1 MLPMLFLSADTQ
13 PFSHSF
19 HTPARNVSLMH
30 AALKEISPEILAKIS
45 GDMPLARICDWESYR
60 AELQLFRVYCS
71 TTTPTHLSFMGFE
84 SIGNI
89 HYEYLPPDVKHLTI
103 YRCEQSYR
111 LHTRLLPREL
121 AELDM
126 GRNKIFGAIDL
137 QCLPRTLQNF
147 NLCNNLIT
155 GPISLVRLPPHLKTV
170 QLRYNKIK
178 QRIVLCDPLPATVT
192 SIDLRLNKVREICFR
207 VYEGEA
213 YGGKAEISQIMPEMK
228 VTTFAYCE

>member
-1 MLPMLFLSADTQ
+1 M
-13 PFSHSF
+13 
-19 HTPARNVSLMH
+19 NVSLMH
-30 AALKEISPEILAKIS
+30 TALKEISPEIRAMIS
-45 GDMPLARICDWESYR
+45 GDMPLAQICDWESYR
-60 AELQLFRVYCS
+60 VDCQLFRVYCS
-71 TTTPTHLSFMGFE
+71 TTTLTHLAFMGFE
-84 SIGNI
+84 AIGTI

-103 YRCEQSYR
+103 YGCEQSYR

-155 GPISLVRLPPHLKTV
+155 GPISLVRLPPHLKSV

-178 QRIVLCDPLPATVT
+178 QRIVPCDPLPETVT
-192 SIDLRLNKVREICFR
+192 GIDLRFNKVHEVCFR

-213 YGGKAEISQIMPEMK
+213 YGGKGEISKIIPEMK
-228 VTTFAYCE
+228 VTTLTHCE